1 MRLEPINKIPF
12 SELEQ
17 KIRKVPLM
25 QKDENDK
32 DIFVY
37 ENANISFRELS
48 PFEVNPTTFYLIE
61 KNLKFQHE
69 LREHLMKNFGIDSLH
84 LDAAYELKNE
94 NDEIWTITPPI
105 IEITPRTVKYITHK
119 SEIKYDDEV
128 RIQIPIINDGAHRVY
143 TALEQNETFTGVFI
157 SNPNKHFPFYA
168 HPNSWT
174 DVNVVQDT
182 PATKE
187 EKKFYS
193 KENCYALYRN
203 FGILGCGAPRGTGK

>member
-1 MRLEPINKIPF
+1 MRIEPINRIPF

-17 KIRKVPLM
+17 KIKKVPLM
-25 QKDENDK
+25 QKDEHDR

-37 ENANISFRELS
+37 ENANIAFRELS
-48 PFEVNPTTFYLIE
+48 PLEVNPTTFYLI
-61 KNLKFQHE
+61 KGNIIFQHK
-69 LREHLMKNFGIDSLH
+69 LREHLKKNFGIDTLH

-94 NDEIWTITPPI
+94 DKEIWTITPPI
-105 IEITPRTVKYITHK
+105 IEVTPRTVKYITHK
-119 SEIKYDDEV
+119 TEKQYDDEV

-143 TALEQNETFTGVFI
+143 TALREKENFTGIVI
-157 SNPNKHFPFYA
+157 SNANKHFPFYA
-168 HPNSWT
+168 HPNAWS
-174 DVNVVQDT
+174 DVNIVQDT

-193 KENCYALYRN
+193 RENCYALYRN

>member
-1 MRLEPINKIPF
+1 MKIEPIKKIPF
-12 SELEQ
+12 SELEK
-17 KIRKVPLM
+17 KIKTVPLM

-37 ENANISFRELS
+37 EKANISFRELS

-69 LREHLMKNFGIDSLH
+69 LRKHLMQNFGIDSLH

-94 NDEIWTITPPI
+94 KGEIWTLTPPI
-105 IEITPRTVKYITHK
+105 IEVTSRKVMYVPNE
-119 SEIKYDDEV
+119 SEIKYKNKV
-128 RIQIPIINDGAHRVY
+128 TIQIPIINDGAHRVY
-143 TALEQNETFTGVFI
+143 SAIQQNQTFNGVFI
-157 SNPNKHFPFYA
+157 SQPNNEFPFYA
-168 HPNSWT
+168 HPNSWN
-174 DVNVVQDT
+174 DVKIVQDV

-193 KENCYALYRN
+193 RENCYALYRD
-203 FGILGCGAPRGTGK
+203 FGKLGCGAPRGTKK